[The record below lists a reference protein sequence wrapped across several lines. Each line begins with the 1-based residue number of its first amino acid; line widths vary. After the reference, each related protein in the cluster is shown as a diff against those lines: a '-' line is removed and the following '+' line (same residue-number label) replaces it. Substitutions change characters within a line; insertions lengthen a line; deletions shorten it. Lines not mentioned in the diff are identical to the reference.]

1 MPETVNLAL
10 CQQKNEK
17 RTVKGLQ
24 FRYAQV
30 EVVNREATT
39 KEILVRYLKSYLVLE
54 ARSGE
59 S

>member
-17 RTVKGLQ
+17 KNSKRTGI
-24 FRYAQV
+24 QV
-30 EVVNREATT
+30 YNREATT

>member
-1 MPETVNLAL
+1 MR
-10 CQQKNEK
+10 K
-17 RTVKGLQ
+17 RTVKGLE

-30 EVVNREATT
+30 EVDNREATT

-54 ARSGE
+54 AHSGE